1 MQIDILT
8 LFPQMFQSPFSIGI
22 LKRAIDQKLVRI
34 NIHNIRD
41 CTHDKHHTVDDY
53 TYGGGAGMVLK
64 PEPIFE
70 AVESIKADI
79 KEGVNMVPI
88 ILLTPQGR
96 PFSQQIAQQLS
107 GYRQVILICGR
118 YEGVDERVR
127 EHLVTDEISIG
138 DYVLSGGEL
147 AAMVVVEAVVR
158 LLPGVLGSEAS
169 PLDDSYATGLLEY
182 PQYTRPA
189 VYRGWSVPEVL
200 LSGNHAQIAN
210 WRREQAIQRTLD
222 RRPELLDK
230 TNLSSGERRSVDRSK
245 NCLSTSSP
253 FLPLRVQPK
262 VTRLRLCPPYAD
274 AVELRKA
281 SRRGDLWRAKSL
293 PSFSDK

>member
-1 MQIDILT
+1 VQIDILT
-8 LFPQMFQSPFSIGI
+8 LFPQMFQSPFSTGI
-22 LKRAIDQKLVRI
+22 LKRAIDQKLVRL

-70 AVESIKADI
+70 AVELVKLDV
-79 KEGVNMVPI
+79 KEGVDMLPI

-96 PFSQQIAQQLS
+96 PFSQKIARELS

-138 DYVLSGGEL
+138 DYVLTGGEF
-147 AAMVVVEAVVR
+147 AAMVVTDAVVR

-169 PLDDSYATGLLEY
+169 SLDESHTSGLLEY

-200 LSGNHAQIAN
+200 LSGNHAQIAE
-210 WRREQAIQRTLD
+210 WRHEQIIRRTIE
-222 RRPELLDK
+222 RRPELLNKANLGLGDK
-230 TNLSSGERRSVDRSK
+230 QLVERLTTKRSQFNSDRES
-245 NCLSTSSP
+245 
-253 FLPLRVQPK
+253 
-262 VTRLRLCPPYAD
+262 
-274 AVELRKA
+274 
-281 SRRGDLWRAKSL
+281 
-293 PSFSDK
+293 